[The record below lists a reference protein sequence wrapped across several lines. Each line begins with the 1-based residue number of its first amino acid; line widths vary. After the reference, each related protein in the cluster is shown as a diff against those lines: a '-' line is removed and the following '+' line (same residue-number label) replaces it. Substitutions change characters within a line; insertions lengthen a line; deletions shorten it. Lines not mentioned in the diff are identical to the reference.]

1 MALCNLKS
9 LPMKHVFCSF
19 CLLLFVC
26 VSGYA
31 NDKDS
36 VDKNTASQKEID
48 DLASLFIRLDSIE
61 KTMEYQHGVIKLENG
76 NSKLDVPQGFK
87 FINAKQS
94 QYILEDLWQNLP
106 DASVLGMIVSD
117 GFRVNSISN
126 SWVFVVTYDG
136 MGYVKDDDA
145 DDINYD
151 DLLKDLQE
159 GQKQAN
165 IERNKLGY
173 EDLNIIGWASKPFY
187 DKKNKVLHWAKEL
200 TVSGNE
206 GNTLNYDVRV
216 LGRKGVLS
224 LNAIAGMDQ
233 LEEVKKN
240 IPAILKMA
248 SFDQGHTY
256 SEFNPDVDE
265 VAAWTIGGLVAGKI
279 LVKAGLLAGLLKF
292 WKLIG
297 IGIIASGSF
306 IWKLISGKK
315 NQEEYVVEPVS
326 ENNENSSAV

>member
-1 MALCNLKS
+1 
-9 LPMKHVFCSF
+9 MKQLLCSF
-19 CLLLFVC
+19 SLLLFL
-26 VSGYA
+26 SNAGYS

-36 VDKNTASQKEID
+36 TVKNAASEEQIEE
-48 DLASLFIRLDSIE
+48 LANLFARLDSIE
-61 KTMEYQHGVIKLENG
+61 GSLQYEHGLIKLQNG
-76 NSKLDVPQGFK
+76 NASLNVPQGFK

-117 GFRVNSISN
+117 SFRINSMTN

-136 MGYVKDDDA
+136 MGYVKDNDA
-145 DDINYD
+145 DDIDYD
-151 DLLKDLQE
+151 DLLKELQE

-165 IERNKLGY
+165 LERTRLGY
-173 EDLNIIGWASKPFY
+173 GELNIVGWASKPFY
-187 DKKNKVLHWAKEL
+187 DKQNKTLHWAKEL
-200 TVSGNE
+200 TVTGNDD
-206 GNTLNYDVRV
+206 NTLNYDVRV

-248 SFDQGHTY
+248 SFEKGNTY

-279 LVKAGLLAGLLKF
+279 LVKAGMLAGLLKF
-292 WKLIG
+292 WKLIA
-297 IGIIASGSF
+297 IGLVAAGSF
-306 IWKLISGKK
+306 IWKMIHGKK
-315 NQEEYVVEPVS
+315 QVEYAVEAS
-326 ENNENSSAV
+326 TENNENSSAV

>member
-1 MALCNLKS
+1 
-9 LPMKHVFCSF
+9 MKHVLCSF
-19 CLLLFVC
+19 SFLLLAC
-26 VSGYA
+26 ITGYS

-36 VDKNTASQKEID
+36 TDKNTVSQKEID
-48 DLASLFIRLDSIE
+48 ELANLFMRLDSIE
-61 KTMEYQHGVIKLENG
+61 KTIEYQHGLVNLENG
-76 NSKLDVPQGFK
+76 NAKLDIPHGFK

-94 QYILEDLWQNLP
+94 QFILEDLWQNLP

-117 GFRVNSISN
+117 SFRVNGIFN

-165 IERNKLGY
+165 IERTKLGY
-173 EDLNIIGWASKPFY
+173 GELNITGWASTPFY

-200 TVSGNE
+200 NVAGNE
-206 GNTLNYDVRV
+206 DNTLNYDVRV

-224 LNAIAGMDQ
+224 LNAISGIDQ

-292 WKLIG
+292 WKLIA
-297 IGIIASGSF
+297 IGIIAGGSF
-306 IWKLISGKK
+306 IWKFVRGKK
-315 NQEEYVVEPVS
+315 KQEQYAVETIADGS
-326 ENNENSSAV
+326 ENSSTVS

>member
-1 MALCNLKS
+1 MKQILCS
-9 LPMKHVFCSF
+9 V
-19 CLLLFVC
+19 CLLFLLC
-26 VSGYA
+26 SSGYS

-36 VDKNTASQKEID
+36 TAKNVASEEAIEE
-48 DLASLFIRLDSIE
+48 LASLFARLDSIE
-61 KTMEYQHGVIKLENG
+61 KTLQYEHGNIRLVNG
-76 NSKLDVPQGFK
+76 NARLNVPAGFK

-117 GFRVNSISN
+117 SFRINSMTN
-126 SWVFVVTYDG
+126 SWVFVVTYEG

-151 DLLKDLQE
+151 DLLKDLKE

-165 IERNKLGY
+165 LERTRLGY
-173 EDLNIIGWASKPFY
+173 SELNIVGWASRPFY
-187 DKKNKVLHWAKEL
+187 DKQNKVLHWAKEL
-200 TVSGNE
+200 SVSGSEN
-206 GNTLNYDVRV
+206 NTLNYDVRV

-224 LNAIAGMDQ
+224 LNAIGGMDQ

-248 SFDQGHTY
+248 AFETGNTY
-256 SEFNPDVDE
+256 AEFNPDVDE

-292 WKLIG
+292 WKLIAVG
-297 IGIIASGSF
+297 LVAAGSF
-306 IWKLISGKK
+306 VWKMISRRK
-315 NQEEYVVEPVS
+315 QQPQYVVDA
-326 ENNENSSAV
+326 NTNENSSAA